1 MKSVPI
7 SHPAKEF
14 GRVDGV
20 DAMDDA
26 IQQQGQALEP
36 QARPAAFSM
45 DFGAEADAY
54 LDGWDRLR

>member
-54 LDGWDRLR
+54 LDG